1 MSGLGSGL
9 EELVVHLLH
18 GRTQRRRKSVVVRV
32 TPSDHLRQQPVEA
45 LGEEGGQVVDLVL
58 QVGGHFCVGSVCRR
72 RAGGVVALRLV
83 SQR

>member
-1 MSGLGSGL
+1 MPGLGSGL

-45 LGEEGGQVVDLVL
+45 LGEEGDQVVDLIL
-58 QVGGHFCVGSVCRR
+58 QVGGHFCVGFVCRR